1 MATIIKTL
9 GNTTFQYTLTGIK
22 THKKRISATFK
33 PFSRDEDIERALRR
47 QAQPERV
54 NCFVRNFL

>member
-22 THKKRISATFK
+22 AHKEIINTTFK
-33 PFSRDEDIERALRR
+33 PFTKDEDVERALRR
-47 QAQPERV
+47 QAQVKRV
-54 NCFVRNFL
+54 DCFVRNLL